1 MPMCCITQ
9 ERGIQEVYRRG
20 EGEASSQ
27 AVKWKGKHMAEKMRY
42 NKIIDLL
49 EQGKPV
55 FSTSTVPNGSLDDLT
70 YIADADYDAVILEME
85 HEGFSFTTLRTS
97 LQVLLNRKRIAEK
110 GNLQPDVVPLV
121 RIPPNARERNQ
132 WVIKQALDTGVYGL
146 VLPHLSTVEDA
157 QAAVVAARYPQVPGV
172 QDFEPA
178 GERGWGNRSAS
189 RYWGLT
195 PQEYYDA
202 ADLWPLDPEGNILL
216 MGIVEEAEG
225 VQNIR
230 DILRQVRGIGAI
242 WAGPGDMSVSM
253 GLRGQASH
261 PAVQENLL
269 RVLAACKEFGVPCA
283 TGATANDVAMR
294 LEQGFS
300 ILMTAP
306 VRSTPGLVEGRRLAA
321 R

>member
-1 MPMCCITQ
+1 
-9 ERGIQEVYRRG
+9 
-20 EGEASSQ
+20 
-27 AVKWKGKHMAEKMRY
+27 MAEKMRY

-49 EQGKPV
+49 EHGKPV

-70 YIADADYDAVILEME
+70 YIADADYDAVIIEME

-110 GNLQPDVVPLV
+110 GNLQPDVVPMV

-157 QAAVVAARYPQVPGV
+157 QAAVAAARYPQVPGV
-172 QDFEPA
+172 QDFAPA
-178 GERGWGNRSAS
+178 GERGWGNRIAS

-216 MGIVEEAEG
+216 MGIVDEDNDIAAGPLCRALSGYGNCRSNSRRSTRMAGRKG
-225 VQNIR
+225 VGLAPAVSDCIDDTFVEPPRETMPPGIVRLDLRPWRSMKQSQIAVLVGGF
-230 DILRQVRGIGAI
+230 IRQV
-242 WAGPGDMSVSM
+242 
-253 GLRGQASH
+253 SH
-261 PAVQENLL
+261 PST
-269 RVLAACKEFGVPCA
+269 RSGTVLA
-283 TGATANDVAMR
+283 
-294 LEQGFS
+294 
-300 ILMTAP
+300 
-306 VRSTPGLVEGRRLAA
+306 TPSLA
-321 R
+321 

>member
-1 MPMCCITQ
+1 
-9 ERGIQEVYRRG
+9 
-20 EGEASSQ
+20 
-27 AVKWKGKHMAEKMRY
+27 MRY

-49 EQGKPV
+49 EHGQPV

-70 YIADADYDAVILEME
+70 YIADADYDAVIIEME

-110 GNLQPDVVPLV
+110 GNLQPDVVPVV

-146 VLPHLSTVEDA
+146 VLPHLS
-157 QAAVVAARYPQVPGV
+157 
-172 QDFEPA
+172 
-178 GERGWGNRSAS
+178 
-189 RYWGLT
+189 
-195 PQEYYDA
+195 
-202 ADLWPLDPEGNILL
+202 GNILL

-253 GLRGQASH
+253 GIAGPSQPS
-261 PAVQENLL
+261 
-269 RVLAACKEFGVPCA
+269 
-283 TGATANDVAMR
+283 
-294 LEQGFS
+294 
-300 ILMTAP
+300 
-306 VRSTPGLVEGRRLAA
+306 GRARKSAA
-321 R
+321 RPGRLQRVRRPLCDGSHG